1 MALTRRQKQVFD
13 YIREFISANGYSPSL
28 EEIGRHFGLSS
39 VATVHKHVTNLV
51 RKGLLRRSWN
61 QNRSIEVVDDSEAP
75 RAVDVPLLGRIPA
88 GKPAEVVGGAAD
100 MRESISIPAW
110 LVGAGR
116 TYALKVAGDSMVDEQ
131 IRDGDYIVIEER
143 RSADNGQLVVAMI
156 HGEDVT
162 LKKFY
167 QDGDSVR
174 LQPAN
179 RRYEP
184 IVVPADRLEVRGVVR
199 GILRKC

>member
-1 MALTRRQKQVFD
+1 MALTRRQKQIFD
-13 YIREFISANGYSPSL
+13 YINEFIAANGYSPSL

-61 QNRSIEVVDDSEAP
+61 QNRSIEVVNDEQAP
-75 RAVDVPLLGRIPA
+75 RAVDIPLLGRIPA
-88 GKPAEVVGGAAD
+88 GKPVEAHEE
-100 MRESISIPAW
+100 RETLAIPSW

-116 TYALKVAGDSMVDEQ
+116 TYALKVAGDSMIDEQ
-131 IRDGDYIVIEER
+131 IRDGDYVVIEER
-143 RSADNGQLVVAMI
+143 RSAENGQLVVAMI

-167 QDGDSVR
+167 AEGETVR

-179 RRYEP
+179 RAYEP
-184 IVVPADRLEVRGVVR
+184 LLVPADRLEVRGIVRGVVR
-199 GILRKC
+199 KC

>member
-1 MALTRRQKQVFD
+1 MALTRRQKQIFD
-13 YIREFISANGYSPSL
+13 YINEFIAANGYSPSL

-61 QNRSIEVVDDSEAP
+61 QNRSIEVVNDEQAP
-75 RAVDVPLLGRIPA
+75 RAVDIPLLGRIPA
-88 GKPAEVVGGAAD
+88 GKPVEAHEE
-100 MRESISIPAW
+100 RETLAIPSW

-116 TYALKVAGDSMVDEQ
+116 TYALKVAGDSMIDEQ
-131 IRDGDYIVIEER
+131 IRDGDYVVVEDRKSAENGEMVIALLGG
-143 RSADNGQLVVAMI
+143 S
-156 HGEDVT
+156 DVT

-167 QDGDSVR
+167 RDNGRIR

-179 RRYEP
+179 ATMQP
-184 IVVPADRLEVRGVVR
+184 IWADPNQVQIQGVVV
-199 GILRKC
+199 GVMRKY

>member
-1 MALTRRQKQVFD
+1 MALTRRQKQIFD
-13 YIREFISANGYSPSL
+13 FIREFIGANGYSPSL

-61 QNRSIEVVDDSEAP
+61 QNRSIEIVDDDQAP

-88 GKPAEVVGGAAD
+88 GRPAEVVEE
-100 MRESISIPAW
+100 RETVSIPSW

-131 IRDGDYIVIEER
+131 IRDGDYVVIEER
-143 RSADNGQLVVAMI
+143 RSADNGQLVVALI

-167 QDGDSVR
+167 QEGETVR

-184 IVVPADRLEVRGVVR
+184 ILLPADRLEVRGVVR

>member
-1 MALTRRQKQVFD
+1 MALTRRQKQIFD
-13 YIREFISANGYSPSL
+13 YIREFIAANGYSPSL

-61 QNRSIEVVDDSEAP
+61 QNRSIEIVDDTEAP

-88 GKPAEVVGGAAD
+88 GKPTDAAD
-100 MRESISIPAW
+100 VASDRECISIPAW

-116 TYALKVAGDSMVDEQ
+116 TYALKVTGDSMVDEQ
-131 IRDGDYIVIEER
+131 IRDGDYVVIEER

-167 QDGDSVR
+167 QDGETVR

-184 IVVPADRLEVRGVVR
+184 ILVPADRLEVRGVVR

>member
-1 MALTRRQKQVFD
+1 MALTRRQKQIFD
-13 YIREFISANGYSPSL
+13 FIREFIGANGYSPSL

-61 QNRSIEVVDDSEAP
+61 QNRSIEVVEDEQAP

-88 GKPAEVVGGAAD
+88 GRPSDAAD
-100 MRESISIPAW
+100 EERETISVPSW
-110 LVGAGR
+110 LVGIGR
-116 TYALKVAGDSMVDEQ
+116 TYALKVSGDSMVDEQ
-131 IRDGDYIVIEER
+131 IRDGDLVVIEER
-143 RSADNGQLVVAMI
+143 RSADDGQLVVALI

-167 QDGDSVR
+167 QQGDTVR

-179 RRYEP
+179 RRYEQ
-184 IVVPADRLEVRGVVR
+184 ILVPADRLEVRGVVR
-199 GILRKC
+199 GVLRKC